1 MAYESDSL
9 NRRTLGPA
17 IASAAVGIALGA
29 VAVAGVS
36 IISGQDSVPTTNVV
50 TADNA
55 LLGGPEYGSRESTRT
70 IQAEGTVSDGSG
82 SEAHEPGAA
91 DNPDADSA
99 EADSAAATSD

>member
-36 IISGQDSVPTTNVV
+36 IISGQDSVPPGTTV
-50 TADNA
+50 TAEDA
-55 LLGGPEYGSRESTRT
+55 LLGGPEYGSRQS
-70 IQAEGTVSDGSG
+70 
-82 SEAHEPGAA
+82 
-91 DNPDADSA
+91 ADSA
-99 EADSAAATSD
+99 SE